1 MKYTLATLALT
12 GAVSAHKQ
20 HHCIK
25 QFFGIDPKHES
36 CPNMDHSKNMEDF
49 EFGRTMHRTVSN
61 ALLKGWYQDSRT
73 TLVGEKCGGAWMDF
87 AKDNMVDLAHK
98 IHHGDIWN
106 ISPDQLKTAQ
116 NDLVDMF
123 FVNADECGTMRVIE
137 DSYNWCMDNIHECY
151 QLKGLENRVMEQ
163 GMNIIGQAWELYNI
177 FTTDD
182 MCFTDED

>member
-1 MKYTLATLALT
+1 
-12 GAVSAHKQ
+12 
-20 HHCIK
+20 
-25 QFFGIDPKHES
+25 
-36 CPNMDHSKNMEDF
+36 MDHSKNMEDF

-106 ISPDQLKTAQ
+106 ISPDQLKTAH